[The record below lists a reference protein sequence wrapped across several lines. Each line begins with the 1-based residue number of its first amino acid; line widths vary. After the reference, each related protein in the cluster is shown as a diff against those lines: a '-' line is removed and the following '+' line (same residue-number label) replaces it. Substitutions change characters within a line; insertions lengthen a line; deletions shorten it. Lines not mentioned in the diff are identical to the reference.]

1 MMTYYYSFSQQIS
14 KKVPKVESV
23 LEMVSNYL
31 EECFL
36 QWKKI
41 FSEITGFL
49 FSVREAEL
57 INPHTLRKRL

>member
-1 MMTYYYSFSQQIS
+1 M
-14 KKVPKVESV
+14 EWV

-31 EECFL
+31 VECFL

-41 FSEITGFL
+41 FSEIIVFL